1 MAKLYI
7 FGIGGTGARVIKSLT
22 MLLASGVKTN
32 FDIVPILIDP
42 DSAGG
47 DLNRTIKLLRDYQNI
62 HKTVDGYEQNN
73 FFKNK
78 ISTLSDIVTEHGGG
92 AKVFD
97 GFRFE
102 LDGIQN
108 DRFKDFID
116 FNSLDANNKNLV
128 KLLFSEKNLD
138 ADLGVGFKGN
148 PNIGSIVLNQFTK
161 SEVFQSFADSYEAD
175 DRIFI
180 VSSIFGGTGAA
191 GFPLLLKNLRKGKVG
206 GKNYEHL
213 KNSRIGA
220 ISVLPYF
227 KVKQNVNSQI
237 DSHGFITKTK
247 AALHY
252 YARNISGN
260 NSINSLYYIGDSAE
274 NTYENI
280 EGGTNQKNDAHFIE
294 LASALSIVDF
304 AHTEDIYLE
313 TKNGIASNPTYKE
326 FGTKDVK
333 QLSFNDLFDGTKNSI
348 INNLTEYFYFNLF
361 LKDKM
366 TWAIDKNYPFVSE
379 DGAKFD
385 ANFIQQSFYKNFLS
399 DFNKEF
405 RIWLAEV
412 FRNQISFAPF
422 AINPI
427 ANEHN
432 EITDF
437 EINTSNI
444 FTLTRGIPERK
455 NKFNPFAKNNYELFV
470 SELNDASHKLGD
482 APNPQK
488 RFMGVFSQ
496 GTKALVNKKLL

>member
-1 MAKLYI
+1 MAKLYV

-62 HKTVDGYEQNN
+62 HKTVGGFEPNN

-78 ISTLSDIVTEHGGG
+78 ISTLSDIVTEKGGG
-92 AKVFD
+92 VKVFD

-116 FNSLDANNKNLV
+116 YNSLDASNKNLV

-138 ADLGVGFKGN
+138 SDLGFGFRGN
-148 PNIGSIVLNQFTK
+148 PNIGSVVLNQFTK

-206 GKNYEHL
+206 GKNYKHL
-213 KNSRIGA
+213 ENSRIGA
-220 ISVLPYF
+220 ITVLPYF
-227 KVKQNVNSQI
+227 KVKQNDNSEI

-260 NSINSLYYIGDSAE
+260 SSINSLYYIGDTAD

-294 LASALSIVDF
+294 LASALSIIDF
-304 AHTEDIYLE
+304 AHTDDLYLE
-313 TKNGIASNPTYKE
+313 TKDGVALNPTYKE
-326 FGTKDVK
+326 FGTKEVS
-333 QLSFNDLFDGTKNSI
+333 QLSFNDLFDGTKNTI
-348 INNLTEYFYFNLF
+348 ISNLTEYFYFNLF
-361 LKDKM
+361 LKEKM
-366 TWAIDKNYPFVSE
+366 NWAIEKNYPFVSE

-385 ANFIQQSFYKNFLS
+385 ANFVQQSFYKNFLS

-405 RIWLAEV
+405 RIWLAEI

-427 ANEHN
+427 VNEKN

-437 EINTSNI
+437 KISTTNI
-444 FTLTRGIPERK
+444 FTLARDIPERK
-455 NKFNPFAKNNYELFV
+455 NRLNLFAKNNYELFV
-470 SELNDASHKLGD
+470 SELNVASHKLGD